1 MTRAMAD
8 RAETDQL
15 VARVIGTN
23 DSAIHEIVRKRL
35 RSAGSACAGAVLGW
49 PAWCH
54 RKVEA
59 ISLLEGE
66 RARRRL
72 SLDCTPTLIPW
83 PPSSEQRRRRRR
95 RLYNVGSAQIAVPLT
110 FIEKAPMRSL
120 DVVDAQGR
128 SVSVLGRRDNG
139 LLATAAL
146 EAAVAGDLGGRV
158 TPEQWRQLLVIA
170 CGDPT
175 DSVLVAE
182 EFIAHHALSTVVA
195 EFVRD
200 TASNFLLCA
209 VLAAD
214 SAETRQVLK
223 YSWHWDADRL
233 LQPPSGATE
242 KRSKISR
249 FASAVGR
256 LGPGLGL
263 RDFAFEI
270 ALGSPSSA
278 ASYHLEVPAPVG
290 LKCRSLDLPPGAGGK
305 PHDVSSSAFG
315 HAYDT
320 YENDPD
326 GNAAVRMNIS
336 EHGLHP
342 LVTGA
347 ALGTSAIF
355 ILALTLSNALATLLA
370 NGPGANSLLLFGPAT
385 LLAVLVG
392 RRENVVASF
401 VLLPLRLVAVGL
413 SLLLFIGGATL
424 VGALR
429 HPWITIYW
437 TSAAVLS
444 ASSAI
449 VLVIG
454 TFRLRSASK

>member
-1 MTRAMAD
+1 
-8 RAETDQL
+8 
-15 VARVIGTN
+15 
-23 DSAIHEIVRKRL
+23 
-35 RSAGSACAGAVLGW
+35 
-49 PAWCH
+49 
-54 RKVEA
+54 
-59 ISLLEGE
+59 
-66 RARRRL
+66 
-72 SLDCTPTLIPW
+72 
-83 PPSSEQRRRRRR
+83 
-95 RLYNVGSAQIAVPLT
+95 
-110 FIEKAPMRSL
+110 MRSL

-128 SVSVLGRRDNG
+128 SVPVLGRRDNG

-146 EAAVAGDLGGRV
+146 EAAVAGDLGDRV
-158 TPEQWRQLLVIA
+158 TTEQWRQLLVIA
-170 CGDPT
+170 CGDPAGSLT
-175 DSVLVAE
+175 AAE

-200 TASNFLLCA
+200 TASNFLLCVVVPA
-209 VLAAD
+209 E
-214 SAETRQVLK
+214 SAGTRQVLK
-223 YSWHWDADRL
+223 YSWHWDADLL
-233 LQPPSGATE
+233 LQPPSGAAE
-242 KRSKISR
+242 KRSRTSR
-249 FASAVGR
+249 FFGAVGR

-263 RDFAFEI
+263 QDFAFDI

-290 LKCRSLDLPPGAGGK
+290 LKCRSLDLPLGAGGK
-305 PHDVSSSAFG
+305 PNDVSSSAFG

-320 YENDPD
+320 YDNDPD
-326 GNAAVRMNIS
+326 DDATVRMNIS

-347 ALGTSAIF
+347 AFGTSAIF

-413 SLLLFIGGATL
+413 SLLLFVGGATL

-444 ASSAI
+444 AASAI
-449 VLVIG
+449 VLAIG